1 MSATR
6 PSRQRPQRRSAAAG
20 GPAAPAAPAMPAMPA
35 GSEPRDISLL
45 RARRR
50 EADRRR
56 RLLRLDLA
64 LGVLGAIVLLLATPG
79 LAIAAVVA
87 GVLLAVCVVS
97 VLVERRRRAKR

>member
-20 GPAAPAAPAMPAMPA
+20 GPAAPAAPAMPA

>member
-1 MSATR
+1 MSAPR

-20 GPAAPAAPAMPAMPA
+20 GPAAPATPAMPA

>member
-20 GPAAPAAPAMPAMPA
+20 GPAAPATPAMPA

>member
-6 PSRQRPQRRSAAAG
+6 PSRQRPQQRSAAAG
-20 GPAAPAAPAMPAMPA
+20 GPATPAAPA

>member
-6 PSRQRPQRRSAAAG
+6 PSRQRPQQRSAAAG
-20 GPAAPAAPAMPAMPA
+20 GPATPAAPA

-64 LGVLGAIVLLLATPG
+64 LGVLGAIVLLVATPG
-79 LAIAAVVA
+79 LAMAAVVA
-87 GVLLAVCVVS
+87 GVLLAVCAVS

>member
-20 GPAAPAAPAMPAMPA
+20 GPATPAAPA

>member
-6 PSRQRPQRRSAAAG
+6 PSRQRPQQRSAAAG
-20 GPAAPAAPAMPAMPA
+20 GPATPAVPA

-64 LGVLGAIVLLLATPG
+64 LGVLGAIVLLVATPG
-79 LAIAAVVA
+79 LAMAAVVA
-87 GVLLAVCVVS
+87 GVLLAVCAVS

>member
-20 GPAAPAAPAMPAMPA
+20 GPAAPAMPAMPA

>member
-1 MSATR
+1 
-6 PSRQRPQRRSAAAG
+6 
-20 GPAAPAAPAMPAMPA
+20 MPA